1 MIDQVF
7 KTWGKDLKN
16 YYALIEKDKKFQKV
30 LQMVAPGTDLRK
42 GIDFIVQAGI
52 GGLIVIGEPNV
63 QGRIMEIGFEVN
75 APFTPNRL
83 YEISKMDGAVILS
96 KNIDTILYSNVHLH
110 PSIDIPSMETGTR
123 HKVAARFAKQTGLYV
138 IAVSKKRNTV
148 TIYSEEIIYSLK
160 YIPEL
165 LAEVSQAISTFDH
178 YANTFSKLMNE
189 LTYSEIRENVIL
201 QDIIKGVMNFLYL
214 KKILTIIKRNVIELG
229 AAAHILRMRI
239 DELTHDLAEGYQ
251 LVKDYITDEYFSKQN
266 EIFDI
271 LNMFARFDY
280 IEPLNLIN
288 VLGYSNNLNELNKA
302 VVPRGY
308 RILSNIPKLPDNIIS
323 NIVNKFGNLQKVIAA
338 TQKELVEVE
347 GVGDVRAT
355 SIREGILNL
364 KNRVI

>member
-1 MIDQVF
+1 MVDQAF
-7 KTWGKDLKN
+7 KTWEKDLKN

-30 LQMVAPGTDLRK
+30 LQMVAPGTPLRK
-42 GIDFIVQAGI
+42 GIDFIVQAEI
-52 GGLIVIGEPNV
+52 GGLIVIGAPIQKN
-63 QGRIMEIGFEVN
+63 IMEIGFEVI

-96 KNIDTILYSNVHLH
+96 KNIDSILYSNVHLH
-110 PSIDIPSMETGTR
+110 PSINIPSMETGTR
-123 HKVAARFAKQTGLYV
+123 HKVAARFAKETGLYV

-148 TIYSEEIIYSLK
+148 TIYSEGIIYSLK

-178 YANTFSKLMNE
+178 YANTFNNLMKE
-189 LTYSEIRENVIL
+189 LTFSEIKENTTL
-201 QDIIKGVMNFLYL
+201 HDIIKGTMNFLYL
-214 KKILTIIKRNVIELG
+214 KKILNIIKRNVTELG

-251 LVKDYITDEYFSKQN
+251 LVNDYITDEYFPKQN
-266 EIFDI
+266 QIFDI
-271 LNMFARFDY
+271 LDMFARFDY
-280 IEPLNLIN
+280 IEPLNIIN
-288 VLGYSNNLNELNKA
+288 ILGYSNNLNELNKS

-308 RILSNIPKLPDNIIS
+308 RILSNIPKLPDNIIE
-323 NIVNKFGNLQKVIAA
+323 NIINKFRNLQKIIAA